1 MSLVIALFTLIITDS
16 SFEPSTDQTRIL
28 VQDLIA
34 FRIWI
39 VVIGL
44 AFFAW
49 KSATNQPTAVLL
61 AVLARIAWI
70 MFIEDYMVFD
80 SLLVDASHPLAQV
93 AVFGRPIFLV
103 ALTYLAIKQWEID
116 LRCAMTHTKT
126 PINPHKKN
134 WMRC

>member
-44 AFFAW
+44 AFFRME
-49 KSATNQPTAVLL
+49 KRYQPAHCGV
-61 AVLARIAWI
+61 V
-70 MFIEDYMVFD
+70 
-80 SLLVDASHPLAQV
+80 
-93 AVFGRPIFLV
+93 GRFS
-103 ALTYLAIKQWEID
+103 
-116 LRCAMTHTKT
+116 
-126 PINPHKKN
+126 
-134 WMRC
+134 